1 MFEVENV
8 MINRPMRTTMTVANQ
23 AGLNP
28 VRATPELAISMRL
41 ESQIL
46 SRIRVKEMGSNIKS
60 VDGVD
65 CKILSTSIGEHNTI
79 KIITPKL
86 ATAHLFLGTRRSETL
101 NKIIF
106 NIGLG

>member
-1 MFEVENV
+1 
-8 MINRPMRTTMTVANQ
+8 MTVANQ

-28 VRATPELAISMRL
+28 VRATPELAISIRL

-46 SRIRVKEMGSNIKS
+46 RRVKVNEIGSNIKS

-79 KIITPKL
+79 KIIIPKL
-86 ATAHLFLGTRRSETL
+86 GIAHLFLGTRRSETL